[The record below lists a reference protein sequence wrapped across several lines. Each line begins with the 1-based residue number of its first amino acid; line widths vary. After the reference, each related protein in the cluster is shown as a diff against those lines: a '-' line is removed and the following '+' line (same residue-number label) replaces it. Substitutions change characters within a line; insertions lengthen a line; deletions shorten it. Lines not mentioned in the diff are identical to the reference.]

1 MPFRTLVLGGTG
13 MIGNA
18 ISTVF
23 AERGLAVTST
33 TRDLAALP
41 PARREAFVSFDVL
54 AGDLDELLAGYGP
67 GDYVVN
73 GTGVIKQ
80 QIDDTRA
87 ADRRNAI
94 AMNSEFPYAL
104 AAAAGRQ
111 GFRVIHIATDC
122 VYSGRT
128 GRYDESALHD
138 ATDVYGHS
146 KSLGEVPSA
155 AVLNLRCSMIGRELK
170 NKASLLEWVLDH
182 PSGSS
187 FSGYTDHLWNGITAR
202 TFGKI
207 VAGIVSTGN
216 DLAGLQHVVPSDHV
230 NKSDLS
236 RLILDAF
243 GAEGVEVVPRETG
256 RPVDRT
262 LATNHPAENARLWSD
277 AGFESPPTIGEM
289 VHELAAQSAL
299 AGEPA

>member
-1 MPFRTLVLGGTG
+1 

-23 AERGLAVTST
+23 AERELAVTST
-33 TRDLAALP
+33 TRDLSTLP
-41 PARREAFVSFDVL
+41 PERRRSFVSFDVL
-54 AGDLDELLAGYGP
+54 TGDLTALLAGFGP

-80 QIDDTRA
+80 QIDDTKA

-94 AMNSEFPYAL
+94 AMNAEFPYLL
-104 AAAAGRQ
+104 AAVAELQ

-122 VYSGRT
+122 VYSGRD
-128 GRYDESALHD
+128 GGYDESALHD

-155 AVLNLRCSMIGRELK
+155 SVLNMRCSMIGRELK

-187 FSGYTDHLWNGITAR
+187 FSGYTDHLWNGVTAR
-202 TFGKI
+202 TFGKV
-207 VAGIVSTGN
+207 VAGIVSSGN
-216 DLAGLQHVVPSDHV
+216 ELSGNQHLVPSGQV
-230 NKSDLS
+230 TKSDLS
-236 RLILDAF
+236 RLILDEF
-243 GAEGVEVVPRETG
+243 GSADVEVVPRETG
-256 RPVDRT
+256 HPVDRT
-262 LATNHPAENARLWSD
+262 LSTAHPAENQRLWSD
-277 AGFESPPTIGEM
+277 AGFELPPTIGEM
-289 VHELAAQSAL
+289 VHDLAAQSAPASEL
-299 AGEPA
+299 A